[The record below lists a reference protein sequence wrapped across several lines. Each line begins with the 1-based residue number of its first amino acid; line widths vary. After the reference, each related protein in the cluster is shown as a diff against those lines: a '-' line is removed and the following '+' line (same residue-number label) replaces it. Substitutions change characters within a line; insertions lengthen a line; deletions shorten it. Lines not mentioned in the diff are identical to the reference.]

1 MRSAIIA
8 IVGVLGAVAAVATL
22 GSCQSSDVSRAVGA
36 RCSTN
41 SECDQRCL
49 APGTDYPGGF
59 CTTACNSRNDCPN
72 GSTCA
77 DREGGICLFEC
88 TVETDC
94 EFLGANWHCK
104 AADLRGGG
112 IKVMVCAGT

>member
-8 IVGVLGAVAAVATL
+8 IVGVLGAVATL
-22 GSCQSSDVSRAVGA
+22 GTLGACQSSDVSRAVGA
-36 RCSTN
+36 RCSVN

-49 APGTDYPGGF
+49 PPGTDYPNGF
-59 CTTACNSRNDCPN
+59 CTTACTSRNDCPN
-72 GSTCA
+72 GTTCA